1 MYFSSICY
9 CTCAYILTS
18 GVSYMFQ
25 KYKRNLIEEKKCKNL
40 KKMINIQEIKKS
52 VKALKAK
59 VHQTHYIASIN
70 RLNSEK
76 KKNIITDR
84 FHLYSLM
91 MQQHQQQQK
100 PKNLLWNLFDNHC
113 KLFKVAN
120 SYY

>member
-1 MYFSSICY
+1 MQE
-9 CTCAYILTS
+9 L
-18 GVSYMFQ
+18 
-25 KYKRNLIEEKKCKNL
+25 K

-91 MQQHQQQQK
+91 MQQHQQQQN
-100 PKNLLWNLFDNHC
+100 PRTCYGIFLTII
-113 KLFKVAN
+113 AN
-120 SYY
+120 CLRLPIAIINMFQP